1 MAGSGK
7 RFQPG
12 QSGNPAGRPVGQ
24 MTERKALR
32 GEVERLNKQHNI
44 IENFAKAAEEGDTV
58 AAKWFC
64 DRLVPPLKSQ
74 SAPVDILQGRNMAS
88 LKDAARTLLEAMMSG
103 RISPSVF
110 AEVIGA
116 LESYAKVVEVS
127 ALLEEMAELRQH
139 MESQLVG
146 QSRTSA

>member
-74 SAPVDILQGRNMAS
+74 SAPVDILEGRDLNSM
-88 LKDAARTLLEAMMSG
+88 KDAAETLLEAMMNG

-110 AEVIGA
+110 AEVVIA

-127 ALLEEMAELRQH
+127 ALFEEMAELREH
-139 MESQLVG
+139 MEPQIAG
-146 QSRTSA
+146 QWQ